1 MSRKEDEASTRA
13 HALGTL
19 GLKSSKLSTG
29 KLLQMCMDQARPEK
43 KIKKV
48 KRTRRSK

>member
-1 MSRKEDEASTRA
+1 MSRREDDASARS

-29 KLLQMCMDQARPEK
+29 KLLQMCMDQAKARK
-43 KIKKV
+43 KVKKV